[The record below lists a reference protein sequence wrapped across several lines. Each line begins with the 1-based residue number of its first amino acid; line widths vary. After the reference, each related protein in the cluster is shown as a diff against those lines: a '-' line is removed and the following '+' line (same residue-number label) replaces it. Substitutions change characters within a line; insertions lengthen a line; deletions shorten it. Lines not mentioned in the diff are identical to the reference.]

1 MEEEAVYTNYLTIS
15 WFFRPPP
22 INGVQQHRIPAES
35 KEAAQEMQRK
45 HRRDREDGI
54 IGGRGYTVKTWMPVY
69 NQAVVDQGTAQDST
83 VEVYEQKDRLYIS
96 PYLGNLAISDV
107 TTARVRQ
114 WFARDLVGKD
124 GKLLSFNTRKNCF
137 ALLSAAFNLAVN
149 EDLIRKNPCDGV
161 KLVRPEGEDEY
172 RGYAFN
178 PGECAS
184 SLSER
189 TVNSASQSQIGF
201 FGIWLCDAL
210 NPTLSDRLLG
220 SWPLPRA
227 TGTMRLSI
235 PHLRPA
241 CGNVN

>member
-178 PGECAS
+178 PGECA
-184 SLSER
+184 
-189 TVNSASQSQIGF
+189 
-201 FGIWLCDAL
+201 
-210 NPTLSDRLLG
+210 RLLAAAEG
-220 SWPLPRA
+220 YWNYAIVYTALA
-227 TGTMRLSI
+227 TGMRECELIGLRWNNVTLTGSR
-235 PHLRPA
+235 PHIRVIEQYKIVR
-241 CGNVN
+241 GKGR